1 MQMGRVE
8 LFSIL
13 IVEDEASV
21 NRAIEFTLS
30 KENYKVYQA
39 YDLKE
44 ADHIFQEKEIDMILC
59 DINLPDGNGLEWIKK
74 LRSHTSVPVI
84 FLTALDQEID
94 QVMGYEAGADDY
106 ITKPFSLSVLVLK
119 VNAFF
124 KRNSQ
129 SQNQYLESGEW
140 RFYLE
145 ELYADNGEKQVTF
158 TKSEWKLLRILLEHP
173 KIILSKSQILQNAF
187 DNGEEFF
194 DENMVAVYIRRLREK
209 IEKDPADPKYIRN
222 VRGMGY
228 LWNQSCIKR

>member
-1 MQMGRVE
+1 MGCDK
-8 LFSIL
+8 LSSIL
-13 IVEDEASV
+13 IVEDESSV

-30 KENYKVYQA
+30 KENYTIYQA

-44 ADHIFQEKEIDMILC
+44 ADQIFGDHEIDMILC

-74 LRSHTSVPVI
+74 LRKHTNVPVI
-84 FLTALDQEID
+84 FLTALDQEMD
-94 QVMGYEAGADDY
+94 QVMGYKAGADDY

-129 SQNQYLESGEW
+129 EENHYLESGMW
-140 RFYLE
+140 RFYLD
-145 ELYADNGEKQVTF
+145 ELYADNGENQVTF
-158 TKSEWKLLRILLEHP
+158 TKNEWKLLRILLEHP
-173 KIILSKSQILQNAF
+173 KIILSKGQILQNAF
-187 DNGEEFF
+187 DNGEDFF